1 MFHPRLLVV
10 FLALLAMAA
19 AQLQCDPVTQ
29 YEDRGRC
36 CLKCE
41 PGTSMKSGSSCEE
54 PQCKECEDN
63 EYQEKYTTATK
74 CERQDYCDEN
84 RNFKWRTLQNK
95 KKRIPCECKDGF
107 HCSSELCL
115 TCVPHR
121 MCPPGLG
128 ARSIG
133 NHTHDTVCEKCPEGQ
148 FSNDSS
154 WRSVCQKWTVCGNNF
169 HVSKEGT
176 AESDVECEPTLRH
189 ILAIPIVLVAVVLLV
204 LVFGVCW
211 YKRRREQGS
220 YKMTLEKNI
229 CTEEKKD
236 LIKDVEKGELRKP
249 EENEHNPSL
258 SDQTGVTANGN
269 TVTQECGKSE
279 VLPRQESQTDTTTT
293 SHTFDSPPLSYD
305 CQVSRVSSGGDSHTI
320 M

>member
-1 MFHPRLLVV
+1 SAGCFSGSSGES
-10 FLALLAMAA
+10 LAMAA

-176 AESDVECEPTLRH
+176 AESDVECGKLWVGRS
-189 ILAIPIVLVAVVLLV
+189 VVK
-204 LVFGVCW
+204 VF
-211 YKRRREQGS
+211 
-220 YKMTLEKNI
+220 
-229 CTEEKKD
+229 
-236 LIKDVEKGELRKP
+236 
-249 EENEHNPSL
+249 SL
-258 SDQTGVTANGN
+258 SPPASGAAGA
-269 TVTQECGKSE
+269 EASCGS
-279 VLPRQESQTDTTTT
+279 
-293 SHTFDSPPLSYD
+293 
-305 CQVSRVSSGGDSHTI
+305 
-320 M
+320 